1 MKKKIAITALIV
13 VALCCF
19 CIAALFV
26 PIPIDPSIF
35 K

>member
-13 VALCCF
+13 VALCCC

>member
-13 VALCCF
+13 VALCCC

-26 PIPIDPSIF
+26 PIPIDPAIF

>member
-13 VALCCF
+13 VALCCC
-19 CIAALFV
+19 CIAVLFV